1 MTNRALRIGVVRRR
15 EYSIQ
20 YVVIKMTKKEMIYL
34 LIVTKCRA
42 VIDFRDV
49 LGVFLCKMT
58 VKPLLL
64 WVKFVVVS
72 ENI

>member
-1 MTNRALRIGVVRRR
+1 
-15 EYSIQ
+15 
-20 YVVIKMTKKEMIYL
+20 MTKKGMIYL
-34 LIVTKCRA
+34 LIVTKYRA